1 VDFED
6 KKYLRNYGKNLFI
19 NTKEGSAEIIPENST
34 IRQGHH
40 EASNVDIMREMI
52 EMIQTVRAYEA
63 YSKIDQSLDD
73 ILGKLISVT
82 SL

>member
-1 VDFED
+1 
-6 KKYLRNYGKNLFI
+6 
-19 NTKEGSAEIIPENST
+19 
-34 IRQGHH
+34 
-40 EASNVDIMREMI
+40 MREMI